1 MSPNGQR
8 KRRWRPLVWLCAVL
22 LLAAGGAY
30 LGSRGSGDPVAAV
43 ATAEVKLGDFVDYV
57 ELRGEIRVRSSTVIS
72 APNSAGD
79 LQILKLVR
87 NGSHVKKGDIVVQ
100 FDPTPL
106 ERAADQARSSLKQVE
121 AEIARAGAQQRL
133 SDEQFLTETMS
144 AQFALE
150 RARLDAGTKDV
161 VPAIEHEKNLLALDK
176 AEHKLKELETKKQS
190 RLVGTEAD
198 LAGILRRQRKAQA
211 DLEQAERNMAALTLT
226 SPIDGVLTL
235 LTNSR
240 ARTSFVGG
248 ASPVFKEGDRAYSG
262 AAIAEIP
269 DLSTIQANAPVP
281 EADRGRVQPGQPV
294 TLNVEAV
301 PDKEHKG
308 TVSEISPLA
317 KLDYSSY
324 PITKNFDLAVQL
336 ENPDPR
342 LRPGMTAAFRV
353 EVERVPGS
361 IVIPAGA
368 VFEKQGRMVS
378 YVLSDTA
385 FVERRL
391 TIARRGIGQ
400 VMISDGLKPGDKIAL
415 KDPTQAE

>member
-8 KRRWRPLVWLCAVL
+8 KRRWRPLAWVCAVL

-43 ATAEVKLGDFVDYV
+43 ATAEVKLGDFVDCV

-121 AEIARAGAQQRL
+121 AEMARAGAQQRL

-281 EADRGRVQPGQPV
+281 EADRGRVQSGQPV

-400 VMISDGLKPGDKIAL
+400 VMIADGLKPGDKIAL

>member
-8 KRRWRPLVWLCAVL
+8 KRRWRPLVWCAVL

-121 AEIARAGAQQRL
+121 AEMARAGAQQRL

-281 EADRGRVQPGQPV
+281 EADRGRVQSGQPV

-400 VMISDGLKPGDKIAL
+400 VMIADGLKPGDKIAL

>member
-8 KRRWRPLVWLCAVL
+8 KRRWRPLAWVCAVL

-106 ERAADQARSSLKQVE
+106 ERAADQARSALKQVE
-121 AEIARAGAQQRL
+121 AEMARAGAQQRL

-144 AQFALE
+144 AQFAVE

-281 EADRGRVQPGQPV
+281 EADRGRVQSGQPV

-378 YVLSDTA
+378 YVLSDAA

-391 TIARRGIGQ
+391 TIVRRGIGR

-415 KDPTQAE
+415 NDPTQAE

>member
-8 KRRWRPLVWLCAVL
+8 KRRWRPLAWVCAVL

-121 AEIARAGAQQRL
+121 AEMARAGAQQRL

-281 EADRGRVQPGQPV
+281 EADRGRVQSGQPV

-400 VMISDGLKPGDKIAL
+400 VMIADGLKPGDKIAL

>member
-8 KRRWRPLVWLCAVL
+8 KRRWRPLVWCAVL

-121 AEIARAGAQQRL
+121 AEMARAGAQQRL

-144 AQFALE
+144 AQFAVE

-281 EADRGRVQPGQPV
+281 EADRGRVQSGQPV

-400 VMISDGLKPGDKIAL
+400 VMIADGLKPGDKIAL

>member
-8 KRRWRPLVWLCAVL
+8 KRRWRPLAWVCAVL

-121 AEIARAGAQQRL
+121 AEMARAGAQQRL

-144 AQFALE
+144 AQFAVE

-281 EADRGRVQPGQPV
+281 EADRGRVQSGQPV

-400 VMISDGLKPGDKIAL
+400 VMIADGLKPGDKIAL